1 MNHENFEPAVSQDKD
16 NEQPTKEPRIA
27 DPIELVNQQI
37 EQHSTLGPE
46 AVDQP
51 GMTPQMLDEGDNL
64 RGDLRQDEQQ

>member
-1 MNHENFEPAVSQDKD
+1 MNHENVEPAVNQGRD
-16 NEQPTKEPRIA
+16 NEQPNPKEPRMA

-37 EQHSTLGPE
+37 EQRSTLGPE

-64 RGDLRQDEQQ
+64 RGDLRRDE